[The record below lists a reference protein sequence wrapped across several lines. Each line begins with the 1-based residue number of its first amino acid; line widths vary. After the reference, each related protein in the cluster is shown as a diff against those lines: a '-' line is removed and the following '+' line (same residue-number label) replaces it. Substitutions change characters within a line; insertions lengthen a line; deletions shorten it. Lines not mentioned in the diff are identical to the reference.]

1 VAERSKARVCGRSL
15 AGIVDSNPAVGMN
28 VCLLCVLCVFSYRSL
43 GQADHSSRGV
53 LPAAVCHF
61 VLSRN
66 LKNEVALVRAGL
78 LRQRRRRK
86 KKKKKKKKLIFKSN
100 RIEDPITKD

>member
-1 VAERSKARVCGRSL
+1 
-15 AGIVDSNPAVGMN
+15 MN

-53 LPAAVCHF
+53 LPAVVCHC

-66 LKNEVALVRAGL
+66 FKNEVALVRAGL
-78 LRQRRRRK
+78 LPQRKRRMRR
-86 KKKKKKKKLIFKSN
+86 KKKKLIFKSN